1 MIIARTIL
9 ETKNYL
15 KSHCTKTIGFVPT
28 MGALHN
34 GHIELVKRAVNEN
47 EISVCSVFVNPT
59 QFNNPDDL
67 KKYPRT
73 LEADLLLLEA
83 AGCDLVFAPSAEE
96 MYGQN
101 PILKLDFGDLEH
113 IMEGEF
119 RPGHF
124 NGVGIVVSKL
134 FHIVNPTKAYFG
146 QKDIQ
151 QVAVINRLINDL
163 SFDLEMV
170 VCETIRENDGLAMSS
185 RNRRLSDDARK
196 LAPKIYESLLLGKKL
211 LKEGST
217 PELAFSK
224 IKEYYD
230 NIEEIELE
238 YYKITSAE
246 SLAELS
252 NFDPK
257 NKTALIL
264 AAYLDGVRLIDNL
277 IF

>member
-15 KSHCTKTIGFVPT
+15 KSHSTKTIGFVPT

-34 GHIELVKRAVNEN
+34 GHIELIKRAVNEN

-83 AGCDLVFAPSAEE
+83 AGCDLVFVPSAEE
-96 MYGQN
+96 MYSQN

-211 LKEGST
+211 LQEGNT

-246 SLAELS
+246 SLAELG
-252 NFDPK
+252 NFDKK